1 MYPSINPSLH
11 VTGSPACNGPP
22 PKLKKSKGEVE
33 EVDLQS
39 AATRTAKLQA
49 GWFIIALLN
58 ELWFKV
64 KLAENICSY
73 GWFYKPT

>member
-11 VTGSPACNGPP
+11 VAGSPACNGPP

-49 GWFIIALLN
+49 GWFIIAFIARTL
-58 ELWFKV
+58 
-64 KLAENICSY
+64 I
-73 GWFYKPT
+73 